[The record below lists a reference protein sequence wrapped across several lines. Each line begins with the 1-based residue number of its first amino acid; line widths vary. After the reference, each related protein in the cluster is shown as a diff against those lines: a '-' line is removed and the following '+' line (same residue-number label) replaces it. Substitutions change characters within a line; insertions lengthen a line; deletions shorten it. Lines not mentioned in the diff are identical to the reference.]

1 MNFPSQYTIN
11 NLEQLARE
19 MTAVLSGF
27 IGQDFQLQWPPGGTR
42 EWEFREWEI
51 EWFFRAYL
59 DFSLFGLRS
68 SNGPPRPPRWPIGR
82 VEPVDGRSVNL

>member
-19 MTAVLSGF
+19 MTAELRAF

-42 EWEFREWEI
+42 E
-51 EWFFRAYL
+51 L
-59 DFSLFGLRS
+59 GVS
-68 SNGPPRPPRWPIGR
+68 
-82 VEPVDGRSVNL
+82 